1 MRKIFFFFSLFA
13 LGWSVRN
20 CNQCLMV
27 TENIK
32 RTIKRNIS
40 WLRAQIKFCQAQTRQ
55 ISHLVHQPWIINY
68 YILQLKIWP
77 AYLAQLYKT
86 TWIRYR
92 EIKACTAIH
101 FYNCHPWTIWKS
113 CFLLSLDK
121 LWLHFRTFQFII
133 VHIGK
138 KSLRVSYF
146 FFFFLRELFLLS
158 SVRDGVLEFKTRFV
172 ARGHDCFYGNSNTNL
187 YYLWDVLRVL
197 SALLLFFVFSL
208 LFFHKSVSFATSQ
221 VHMSKWS
228 VFPPPLKVHPV
239 NIVHDFRLRAKSHCI
254 LSTPLAVHRSS

>member
-1 MRKIFFFFSLFA
+1 
-13 LGWSVRN
+13 
-20 CNQCLMV
+20 MV

-146 FFFFLRELFLLS
+146 FFFFTWTFFVKLRSWWRARIQNKIRRSRSWLFLWKQQHQSILLVRCS
-158 SVRDGVLEFKTRFV
+158 SCVIGSTVVF
-172 ARGHDCFYGNSNTNL
+172 C
-187 YYLWDVLRVL
+187 
-197 SALLLFFVFSL
+197 FFVVVF
-208 LFFHKSVSFATSQ
+208 SQ
-221 VHMSKWS
+221 VRFLCNFSSAYVKM
-228 VFPPPLKVHPV
+228 
-239 NIVHDFRLRAKSHCI
+239 IR
-254 LSTPLAVHRSS
+254 LSTTTESAPC